1 MTDFDDFHNRIPKRL
16 IAATFAASLLFD
28 LIPFPAALSFWLPEM
43 TALSLLYWGLNRP
56 QSVGLFTAFACGLF
70 LDTGIALPLGQHALA
85 YVLMVFFIQNT
96 NGALSCK
103 AMPFKRLP
111 SLSH

>member
-43 TALSLLYWGLNRP
+43 TALSIGDLTVRNR
-56 QSVGLFTAFACGLF
+56 SAC
-70 LDTGIALPLGQHALA
+70 LPHSSAA
-85 YVLMVFFIQNT
+85 YFWIPASPYHSDNMRWPM
-96 NGALSCK
+96 S
-103 AMPFKRLP
+103 
-111 SLSH
+111 

>member
-43 TALSLLYWGLNRP
+43 TALSLLY
-56 QSVGLFTAFACGLF
+56 
-70 LDTGIALPLGQHALA
+70 
-85 YVLMVFFIQNT
+85 
-96 NGALSCK
+96 
-103 AMPFKRLP
+103 
-111 SLSH
+111 